1 MLKNKAEV
9 AGKPTVEMLVALTV
23 LLLKMYWILK
33 MRAEKVN
40 FLLIQP
46 KVFVA
51 LYSNKMWMHL
61 PLIVVYLFVYIHN
74 ELIPD
79 SLTRNNRNLGNF
91 TCTVQYPGIYF
102 SHTGWI
108 FG

>member
-1 MLKNKAEV
+1 MLKNKSRAKTEV

-23 LLLKMYWILK
+23 LLLK

-51 LYSNKMWMHL
+51 LYSNKM
-61 PLIVVYLFVYIHN
+61 
-74 ELIPD
+74 
-79 SLTRNNRNLGNF
+79 
-91 TCTVQYPGIYF
+91 
-102 SHTGWI
+102 
-108 FG
+108 